1 MEAESAKVILILTQ
15 SIANCNGKKHG
26 GPSVSVVSLVTFS
39 GGVIPGITTALPLQ
53 SPTVTGHC
61 PDGNPVPALCRKSWP
76 RGPGRGAG
84 GRGDPSP
91 TNLYSSSKYMTR
103 IERECGDVE
112 KRAKDDQ
119 IHGHAYD

>member
-15 SIANCNGKKHG
+15 SIANCNGKKHC

-39 GGVIPGITTALPLQ
+39 GGVIPGITT
-53 SPTVTGHC
+53 VTGHC
-61 PDGNPVPALCRKSWP
+61 PDGNPVPAQCRKSWP

-84 GRGDPSP
+84 CRGDPSP
-91 TNLYSSSKYMTR
+91 TNLSSSSKYMTR
-103 IERECGDVE
+103 IEREHVDVE